1 MTKPKST
8 SNATPVN
15 ASLIGGMSKNLNPDK
30 KAPSAKK
37 IAPVNK
43 VTQALAKTQ
52 KPQSKPEST
61 PSVSKEVV
69 KTAAR
74 KTPPKTLDVKVEKVQ
89 KLKMERDSFTMPKAE
104 YAQLHILKERLA
116 VLSQHVKKSELLRAG
131 IMHLAA
137 MNDVALKAALSLVP
151 TIKTG
156 RPKKK

>member
-1 MTKPKST
+1 MAKPKTT
-8 SNATPVN
+8 SNATLVST
-15 ASLIGGMSKNLNPDK
+15 SLIGGMSNNLNTDK

-37 IAPVNK
+37 IAPVK
-43 VTQALAKTQ
+43 KITQALGETQKTQ
-52 KPQSKPEST
+52 PKPKST

-69 KTAAR
+69 KTVAR
-74 KTPPKTLDVKVEKVQ
+74 KTPLKTEDVKVEKVQ

-116 VLSQHVKKSELLRAG
+116 VLSKPVKKSELLRAG